1 MVQALI
7 TLNEEEDR
15 VLNIVK
21 GKFGL
26 KNKSEAVSLIID
38 KFEEEILEPGLRPE
52 YLDRLAKIENEKGVP
67 FRNISEL
74 RKIIK
79 G

>member
-52 YLDRLAKIENEKGVP
+52 YLDRLTKIENEKGVP